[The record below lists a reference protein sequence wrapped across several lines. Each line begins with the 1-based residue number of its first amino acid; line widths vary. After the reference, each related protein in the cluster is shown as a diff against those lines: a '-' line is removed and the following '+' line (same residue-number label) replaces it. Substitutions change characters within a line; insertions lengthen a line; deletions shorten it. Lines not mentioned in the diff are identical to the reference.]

1 MTVSLVSLGA
11 IQQAAERV
19 RGVARAT
26 PLIPSSSSDE
36 WSHLWIK
43 CENLQVIGA
52 FKVRGAYNFLAAL
65 DPAVRARGVVTY
77 SSGNHGQAVAYAARR
92 FGTSAVI
99 VMPTTAP
106 AVKIDATRALGAEVH
121 FAGTVSLERKAAA
134 EAIQRER
141 GLTRVPPFDDPDIIA
156 GQGTVGLEIVD
167 QQPAVTAVYVP
178 MGGGGL
184 ISGIVAAIKGLRPNV
199 QVVGIEPVGAPKMS
213 TSLQAGHPVT
223 LDHVNSMAD
232 GLLAVRPGELNFE
245 HVRSLVDRTM
255 QVSEQ
260 EIADAVRFLA
270 THTKLL
276 AEPSGA
282 VSVAGACRLAPPRS
296 SGVHVAV
303 VSGGNAETEKLVEL
317 LAERPSSRQQ

>member
-1 MTVSLVSLGA
+1 MTMSLVSVGA

-26 PLIPSSSSDE
+26 PLIPASSDDE

-77 SSGNHGQAVAYAARR
+77 SSGNHGLAVAYAARR
-92 FGTSAVI
+92 LGTSAVV

-106 AVKIDATRALGAEVH
+106 AVKVDGTRALGAEVH

-141 GLTRVPPFDDPDIIA
+141 GLTMVPPFDDPEIIA

-167 QQPAVTAVYVP
+167 QQPAVTAAYVP

-184 ISGIVAAIKGLRPNV
+184 ISGIVAAIKGLRPSV
-199 QVVGIEPVGAPKMS
+199 RVIGVEPAGAPKMS
-213 TSLQAGHPVT
+213 TSLRAGHPVT
-223 LDHVNSMAD
+223 LDHVESMAD

-245 HVRSLVDRTM
+245 HVRSLVDQTV

-260 EIADAVRFLA
+260 EIGDAVRFLA
-270 THTKLL
+270 RHTKLL

-282 VSVAGACRLAPPRS
+282 VSVAGARRLAPSGS

-303 VSGGNAETEKLVEL
+303 VSGGNAETERIVQL
-317 LAERPSSRQQ
+317 LATSSPS